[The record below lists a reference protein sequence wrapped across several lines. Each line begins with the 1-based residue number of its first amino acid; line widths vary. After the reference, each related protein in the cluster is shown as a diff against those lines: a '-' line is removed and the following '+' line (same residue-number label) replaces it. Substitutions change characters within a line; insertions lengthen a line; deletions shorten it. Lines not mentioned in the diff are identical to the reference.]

1 MKTKYCIVMKIG
13 SDYIMTDDQKSKE
26 IDEWMDI
33 YQKTPQAEGISIFER
48 DDMAYKL
55 VYKEHRRRI
64 GF

>member
-1 MKTKYCIVMKIG
+1 MKTKYRIVMKIG

-33 YQKTPQAEGISIFER
+33 YQNTPQTEEISIFER
-48 DDMAYKL
+48 DDKAYKL
-55 VYKEHRRRI
+55 IYKEHRRRI

>member
-1 MKTKYCIVMKIG
+1 MKTKYRIVMKIG

-33 YQKTPQAEGISIFER
+33 YQKTPQAEEISIFER
-48 DDMAYKL
+48 DDKAYKL
-55 VYKEHRRRI
+55 IYKEHRRCI